1 MIPTEITFRGMS
13 HASWLE
19 ADVLE
24 RVDRLRTYFDG
35 ITGCH
40 VLIELA
46 NRHHETGNHY
56 HVRIGLAVPGDEVVV
71 SRDAGLHA
79 PELKTE
85 TARSTRQSEARPE
98 RKHVKVAGRQAFD
111 VARRRLQDYARKQRG
126 AVKLHRASPVKPC

>member
-13 HASWLE
+13 HADWLK

-24 RVDRLRTYFDG
+24 RVDQLRTYFDG
-35 ITGCH
+35 VTECH

-46 NRHHETGNHY
+46 NRHHEAGNHY
-56 HVRIGLAVPGDEVVV
+56 HVRIVLAVPGDEIVV

-79 PELKTE
+79 PEQKTE

-98 RKHVKVAGRQAFD
+98 RKHVKVAVRQAFH
-111 VARRRLQDYARKQRG
+111 VARRRLQDYALKQRG
-126 AVKLHRASPVKPC
+126 AVKLHQASR